1 MQRFVTF
8 VDGSNLDGVLK
19 HLNLRVDD
27 YGSFYRHVF
36 EESVRYWG
44 RTFAEGSPW
53 PAPQHSRI
61 YWYVVGKMD
70 EWDLNDPKA
79 ESRLRSR
86 FDMNVRLKEYYL
98 DRVKELMITSPDLN
112 RDDEAW
118 SMCFGE
124 TREWYEN
131 KRKALERKKRFY
143 FGVQAATDFVEI
155 RQEGH
160 WKVDLLNHS
169 MNEKGLD
176 TSLAV
181 DMVALRDT
189 YDIAI
194 LISGDADGIPGINY
208 VKGQA
213 KHVGVVEFRRG
224 SQEESSKGTSSRLK
238 IAADFVVQIYEA
250 DLIRRKLAY
259 RSENDHTSH
268 LYGYNEAQY

>member
-19 HLNLRVDD
+19 NLALRVDD
-27 YGSFYRHVF
+27 YGAFYRHVF
-36 EESVRYWG
+36 EESVRHWG
-44 RTFAEGSPW
+44 RTFADGSPW

-86 FDMNVRLKEYYL
+86 FEMNVRLKEYYL
-98 DRVKELMITSPDLN
+98 ERVGPIAADRSRE
-112 RDDEAW
+112 DDAW
-118 SMCFGE
+118 TLCFAE
-124 TREWYEN
+124 TRDWYEN

-143 FGVQAATDFVEI
+143 FGVQSATDYVEI

-160 WKVDLLNHS
+160 WKVDLLNHTL
-169 MNEKGLD
+169 NEKGLD

-181 DMVALRDT
+181 DMVALRDI
-189 YDIAI
+189 YDVAL

-208 VKGQA
+208 VKGQS

-224 SQEESSKGTSSRLK
+224 SSDESSKGTSSRLK
-238 IAADFVVQIYEA
+238 IAADFVVQIFEA
-250 DLIRRKLAY
+250 DLLRRKLAY
-259 RSENDHTSH
+259 RADTEFAAPIN
-268 LYGYNEAQY
+268 YGHHDNYY